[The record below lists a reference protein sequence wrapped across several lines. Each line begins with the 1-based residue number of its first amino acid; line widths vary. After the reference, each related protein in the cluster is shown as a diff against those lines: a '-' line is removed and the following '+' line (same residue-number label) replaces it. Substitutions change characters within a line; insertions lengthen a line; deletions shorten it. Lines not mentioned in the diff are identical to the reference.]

1 MNPTDCPYVD
11 CQQDDI
17 EVTAEECP
25 ECKQWLKRCGKCRTP
40 NRAFA
45 NYCRFCG
52 ELLTGSNESWSGC
65 KGDIQRRG
73 LNRFVIPHSPPDLE
87 VTELKSTGFS
97 GKCGSILA
105 DDGYLIAV
113 SENGIIQVMDFNRLE
128 NEPYTFMTD
137 GNIYAEPALHNG
149 TLYVGTVK
157 SQDQERGSIFAYTLG
172 GVSLNPPEVVPRWN
186 MDLKGTPVQALLPF
200 ADRLYLNMG
209 FKDGHREV
217 HIIDNIKGT
226 KPTSPLCV
234 YNGGLSSTLAADPF
248 TQKVFFLSENKG
260 RLFIN
265 MFDHSVGTAP
275 GMMSVEVKDA
285 PSGLQDFIPIAVL
298 GTKLFA
304 VFGENKELCRLDVPN
319 KNFETKITNW
329 VRKFAVPSISKQII
343 INSRGVFSTPDSQ
356 QENLMG
362 GESVISGPVV
372 LRDRA
377 VVVGLRDGKIRF
389 YNLNKLSIHN
399 EIQVF
404 QTDERIQAIAAYK
417 NMIAVGNQKGKVKL
431 LQLT

>member
-25 ECKQWLKRCGKCRTP
+25 SCKKWLKRCGKCRTP
-40 NRAFA
+40 NRSFA

-52 ELLTGSNESWSGC
+52 ELLPGANESWSGC
-65 KGDIQRRG
+65 KGDIQRRA

-87 VTELKSTGFS
+87 VTEIQSTEFPGR
-97 GKCGSILA
+97 CGSILA

-113 SENGIIQVMDFNRLE
+113 SENGIIKVIDLNRLKK
-128 NEPYTFMTD
+128 EPYTFMTD
-137 GNIYAEPALHNG
+137 GNIYAEPALHHG
-149 TLYVGTVK
+149 TLYIGTVK
-157 SQDQERGSIFAYTLG
+157 NQDQEKGIIFAYTLG
-172 GVSLNPPEVVPRWN
+172 RISLNPPEVVPRWS

-217 HIIDNIKGT
+217 HIIDDIKGT
-226 KPTSPLCV
+226 KPTMPKCV
-234 YNGGLSSTLAADPF
+234 YKGELSSTLAADPF
-248 TQKVFFLSENKG
+248 TNKVFFLSETSG
-260 RLFIN
+260 RLYIN
-265 MFDHSVGTAP
+265 MFDHSLGTAP
-275 GMMSVEVKDA
+275 EMMSMQVKDA
-285 PSGLQDFIPIAVL
+285 PNGLQDYIPIAVL
-298 GTKLFA
+298 GAKLFA
-304 VFGENKELCRLDVPN
+304 VFGENKELCRLDVHN
-319 KNFETKITNW
+319 KNFETTITNR

-343 INSRGVFSTPDSQ
+343 INSRGVFSTPGGM

-399 EIQVF
+399 ETQVF
-404 QTDERIQAIAAYK
+404 HTDERVQTMAAYK